1 MDCSWPSDLHK
12 RPAQEMANAGT
23 AVRVLREKESNDPQL
38 LRTVEANANNTYS
51 GEFEAMNATR
61 EDEYEWWT
69 TEGATGPIT
78 FTIRLEHK
86 ARVVGVWL
94 LHGEHRRLFTHVE
107 VKAKDGHQERNMVTI
122 PPKEAGSKSQYTWLQ
137 HPIYGEHFELIFNVD
152 SATNERTGTSGSA
165 GLKFVALAG
174 WAVPT
179 GHAEGHPSAS
189 EASSAP
195 VAAQDVSE
203 ESERG
208 KKKKKK

>member
-1 MDCSWPSDLHK
+1 
-12 RPAQEMANAGT
+12 MANAGT

-86 ARVVGVWL
+86 ARVVGIWL
-94 LHGEHRRLFTHVE
+94 LHGEHRRFFTQVE

-137 HPIYGEHFELIFNVD
+137 HPIDGEHFELIFNVD